1 MKVKAT
7 GERNYMKHEPSSY
20 SCQSCESST
29 NEKIKEL
36 EEENSNLRKT
46 LEKYANDQNFLVNG
60 ETIWELIDNGDSI
73 TRQLLGTWAKK
84 ALRGKVEAEKKHL
97 KKELAET
104 LWNEVRVALMD
115 EVKVGQVYF
124 SPKDRENLVITF
136 VDNEKCS
143 WITEEGKVGIDS
155 QKWLESC
162 ILKVEYP
169 TWQEA
174 IKWEFKK

>member
-1 MKVKAT
+1 M
-7 GERNYMKHEPSSY
+7 RNKD
-20 SCQSCESST
+20 
-29 NEKIKEL
+29 KL
-36 EEENSNLRKT
+36 
-46 LEKYANDQNFLVNG
+46 A
-60 ETIWELIDNGDSI
+60 
-73 TRQLLGTWAKK
+73 AKK
-84 ALRGKVEAEKKHL
+84 CQCGEKPM
-97 KKELAET
+97 
-104 LWNEVRVALMD
+104 LMFD
-115 EVKVGQVYF
+115 LTGQWHVYCPKCKTGVQVYF